1 MANRN
6 GRVAYRKESSMS
18 SQVYQ
23 LLQKIPDN
31 VLKLAVQAVLR
42 QDKAELERVAKA
54 VGADLDVIEYM
65 LISEAANRW
74 LNSQVGKP

>member
-1 MANRN
+1 
-6 GRVAYRKESSMS
+6 MS
-18 SQVYQ
+18 AQVYQ

-42 QDKAELERVAKA
+42 QDRAELARVAKV
-54 VGADLDVIEYM
+54 VGADLDVIEFM

-74 LNSQVGKP
+74 LNSQVEKP

>member
-1 MANRN
+1 
-6 GRVAYRKESSMS
+6 MS
-18 SQVYQ
+18 AQVYQ

-42 QDKAELERVAKA
+42 QDRAELARVAKV
-54 VGADLDVIEYM
+54 VGAELDVIEFM

-74 LNSQVGKP
+74 LNSQVEKP

>member
-1 MANRN
+1 
-6 GRVAYRKESSMS
+6 MS
-18 SQVYQ
+18 AQAYQ

-42 QDKAELERVAKA
+42 QDRAELERVAKV
-54 VGADLDVIEYM
+54 VGADLAVIEFM

>member
-1 MANRN
+1 
-6 GRVAYRKESSMS
+6 MS
-18 SQVYQ
+18 AQAYQ

-42 QDKAELERVAKA
+42 QDRAELERVAKG
-54 VGADLDVIEYM
+54 VGADLAVIEFM